1 MRKNRFVAAQNEIS
15 ILVLD
20 DDKMITLSLQAYFQA
35 SGYSVEIE
43 NDPNTAIERLKSK
56 HFDILL
62 LDYLMT
68 PICGDEVVSRVRT
81 FDKDLFIIMLTGHKS
96 MVPPIRTIR
105 ELDIQ
110 GYYEKGNRFDQLEL
124 LVESCVKSIR
134 QMRTIRSYRD
144 GLDRIAETSPLIY
157 RLQPLDK
164 LLGTLIESVK
174 TVLGAD
180 SFVFAEIP
188 YSYADTHGIDREHF
202 GASERYFDREPFA
215 KKLLANFR
223 AGHPPE
229 DPKFLIKPLIDEKHD
244 VFGVLAVNRNEVAAH
259 ETALLDILSRQA
271 SGAFCNVTLH
281 ALVNTKNSDLESAN
295 AKLNKN
301 YFDMISAVR
310 SMVDTRDIHTRGHS
324 DRVSYLSELIAKE
337 MGLPEEFCKRIRVAG
352 LFHDIGKIGIP
363 DSILL
368 KPTALTEEE
377 FAEIKT
383 HPLRGYAILSPIS
396 VFSDIAEIVLQHHE
410 RVDGR
415 GYPKGLLG
423 DNILLEAK
431 IIAAADAFDAMTS
444 FRQYRNSLSF
454 DYALSELRE
463 GKNSQFDSNVVDAFL
478 RVLQNY
484 DMIKKDLAWTVSDPA
499 SK

>member
-62 LDYLMT
+62 LDYLMM

-188 YSYADTHGIDREHF
+188 YSYADTHGST
-202 GASERYFDREPFA
+202 ASTSAQA
-215 KKLLANFR
+215 K
-223 AGHPPE
+223 
-229 DPKFLIKPLIDEKHD
+229 
-244 VFGVLAVNRNEVAAH
+244 
-259 ETALLDILSRQA
+259 DILTGNLLPKS
-271 SGAFCNVTLH
+271 CWP
-281 ALVNTKNSDLESAN
+281 
-295 AKLNKN
+295 
-301 YFDMISAVR
+301 ISAQ
-310 SMVDTRDIHTRGHS
+310 G
-324 DRVSYLSELIAKE
+324 
-337 MGLPEEFCKRIRVAG
+337 IRR
-352 LFHDIGKIGIP
+352 
-363 DSILL
+363 
-368 KPTALTEEE
+368 KP
-377 FAEIKT
+377 
-383 HPLRGYAILSPIS
+383 PN
-396 VFSDIAEIVLQHHE
+396 FS
-410 RVDGR
+410 
-415 GYPKGLLG
+415 
-423 DNILLEAK
+423 
-431 IIAAADAFDAMTS
+431 
-444 FRQYRNSLSF
+444 
-454 DYALSELRE
+454 
-463 GKNSQFDSNVVDAFL
+463 
-478 RVLQNY
+478 
-484 DMIKKDLAWTVSDPA
+484 
-499 SK
+499 